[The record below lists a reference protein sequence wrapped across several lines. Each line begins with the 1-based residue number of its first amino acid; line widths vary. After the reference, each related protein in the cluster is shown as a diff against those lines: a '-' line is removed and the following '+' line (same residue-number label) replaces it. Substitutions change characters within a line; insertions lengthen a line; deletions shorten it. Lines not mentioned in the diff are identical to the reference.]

1 LRIKLFAVV
10 ICLFILLTTIS
21 ITSIM
26 PTLGVTE
33 QGEWITKYKVE
44 DSQNNQLLMEVNFE
58 TGTNTT
64 YSPILA
70 GSELTVTFTVNVVVS
85 GGGLRLTTN
94 MLHSQIHS
102 TFWSLVTVN
111 YTALSSY
118 NPNSAGVDFNGEGGT
133 FDMIVYGRIAN
144 ATVTTK
150 PVPVTLV
157 SLSSSGGDVLDQ
169 IRPLVVNAKVDV
181 YQTLLTQKEDKL
193 QSLIDGGVAAGYIE
207 IYENVLK
214 RAKAEAAAGQVDSAV
229 ALLHSLDVSNEP
241 VSSTLEAIFLPA
253 LGGLAALAVVFV
265 FLFMRA
271 RGKIRYVALVL
282 EDQIKDLE
290 GLTLRASK
298 IDRTISSSLTTIE
311 DRLKRLVGM

>member
-1 LRIKLFAVV
+1 LRIKLFAVA